1 MDKIKI
7 DLDELKKEAEK
18 GDVEAVRLL
27 AELEQRRKEEEL
39 RKDLFGV

>member
-1 MDKIKI
+1 MDKINI
-7 DLDELKKEAEK
+7 NLDELKRIAEE
-18 GDVEAVRLL
+18 GDPEAVSLL

>member
-1 MDKIKI
+1 MDKINI
-7 DLDELKKEAEK
+7 NLDELKRIAEE
-18 GDVEAVRLL
+18 GDPEAVRLL